1 MVSVVIPA
9 RNAAD
14 VLPTQLAGLS
24 RQDYEH
30 EWEIIVVDNGS
41 TDGTAHVAMAWT
53 DRLPLRVVPAF
64 DKPGVNYARNVGV
77 HSAEG
82 DLIAFCDADDEVSQ
96 GWLTAIVEASLESD
110 AVGGAFDH
118 TKLNDPVATS
128 WRAAP
133 LTTLPKRSGRFL
145 PSLWA
150 GNLAV
155 WLDVLEAVEGF
166 NEDYV
171 YGAEDVE
178 FSWRLQLAGYQL
190 GFSRQA
196 VAHYR
201 LRPDLR
207 SLARQFYNYG
217 RSGPRLYRDFR
228 SAGMPRSSIRGALKA
243 WAWLI
248 VHSPDLARDR
258 TRRGNWAKRAASRAG
273 KVVGSIENRTLYL

>member
-24 RQDYEH
+24 RQDYEY
-30 EWEIIVVDNGS
+30 EWEIVVVDNGS

-110 AVGGAFDH
+110 AVGGALDM
-118 TKLNDPVATS
+118 TKLNDPVPISSRNDTS
-128 WRAAP
+128 TMHLWFP
-133 LTTLPKRSGRFL
+133 GRFL
-145 PSLWA
+145 PAVGS

-155 WLDVLEAVEGF
+155 WLDVLEVVEGF
-166 NEDYV
+166 NEEYV
-171 YGAEDVE
+171 RATDTE
-178 FSWRLQLAGYQL
+178 FCWRLQLTGYQL

-196 VAHYR
+196 LVHCRTRDNIRGVAK
-201 LRPDLR
+201 
-207 SLARQFYNYG
+207 QFYSFG
-217 RSGPRLYRDFR
+217 RAQTKLYRDFR
-228 SAGMPRSSIRGALKA
+228 SAGMPRSSIRGALKG

-248 VHSPDLARDR
+248 IHLPDLARDR
-258 TRRGNWAKRAASRAG
+258 SQRKYWVTIAARRAG
-273 KVVGSIENRTLYL
+273 RVIGSIENRGLYL